1 MGFRTGD
8 LDLFRGLSGR
18 FLWEVVM
25 MVTRL
30 ILTESLK
37 AQRWAVPEGRN
48 LNMCVKETSRD
59 KAELLTE
66 LSHKNKVHRSW
77 KQRQKSK
84 GCWPGCVGMA
94 LGKTKLSWSRN
105 HFREGYGA
113 MLHQRDGDDR
123 ENPA

>member
-1 MGFRTGD
+1 
-8 LDLFRGLSGR
+8 
-18 FLWEVVM
+18 

-30 ILTESLK
+30 VLTESLK

-84 GCWPGCVGMA
+84 AYC
-94 LGKTKLSWSRN
+94 LGVWGWNWERQSSAGVRTISEKVVEPCYTREMVMTGKIQHDSLWANCAQLS
-105 HFREGYGA
+105 
-113 MLHQRDGDDR
+113 Q
-123 ENPA
+123 